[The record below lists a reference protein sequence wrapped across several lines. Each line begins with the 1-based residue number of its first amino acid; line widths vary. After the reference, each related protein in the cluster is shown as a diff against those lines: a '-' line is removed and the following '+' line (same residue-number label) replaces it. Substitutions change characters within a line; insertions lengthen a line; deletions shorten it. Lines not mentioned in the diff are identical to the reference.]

1 MRQKPRTWTYEDNV
15 RLIECYNRRMP
26 SKEMAVIFNANPLT
40 LNSRISQ
47 MRKTSRYGR
56 LFKINKYHRGERKTW

>member
-40 LNSRISQ
+40 LNSRLSQ
-47 MRKTSRYGR
+47 MRKTNRYGR